1 MSKSE
6 ARVAL
11 VTGGTRGIG
20 ESISRGLARHGAK
33 VVAVCASNL
42 KHAQEFAAKV
52 KDEDGV
58 ELDIRQAN
66 VGNPSD
72 CQTLVDQVVADY
84 GRIDYLVNNAGIV
97 RDRTA
102 IKMQLLDFD
111 QVMKVNLYG
120 PFFLAKAALPHMF
133 DANFGR
139 IVNISSFV
147 GETGRVGQSNYAAS
161 KSGLFGL
168 TKTLALETA
177 GKGVTVNCVI
187 PGAIETEMSGS
198 LPPEILQSVI
208 DMVPMKAMGTGDDI
222 AEAVRFFCSD
232 EAKYIT
238 GALLPVAGG
247 LLMM

>member
-1 MSKSE
+1 MSKIE

-20 ESISRGLARHGAK
+20 ESISRGLARDGAK
-33 VVAVCASNL
+33 VVAVCNSHRD
-42 KHAQEFAAKV
+42 HAMEFAEKV
-52 KDEDGV
+52 KAEEGYDI
-58 ELDIRQAN
+58 DIRQGN
-66 VGNPSD
+66 VGNPAD
-72 CQTLVDQVVADY
+72 CQRIVDEIAADY
-84 GRIDYLVNNAGIV
+84 GRLDYLVNNAGIV

-102 IKMQLLDFD
+102 VKMQLLDFD

-120 PFFLAKAALPHMF
+120 PFFMAKAALPHFF
-133 DANFGR
+133 DAGFGR

-147 GETGRVGQSNYAAS
+147 GETGRVGQANYAAS

-177 GKGVTVNCVI
+177 GKGITVNCVI

-198 LPPEILQSVI
+198 LPPEILQAVI

-222 AEAVRFFCSD
+222 AAAVRFFCSD
-232 EAKYIT
+232 EAKYVT